1 MIVRGERVFPV
12 GYQGKRIIVL
22 VALAAIVFAAAD
34 RLPDS
39 GGPSVAGR
47 LLIGL
52 AFPLVLG
59 VTGWLTTAER
69 RRVGIMVGRLAGRH

>member
-1 MIVRGERVFPV
+1 
-12 GYQGKRIIVL
+12 
-22 VALAAIVFAAAD
+22 
-34 RLPDS
+34 
-39 GGPSVAGR
+39 VAGR